1 MSGRFSGS
9 VDRGWQP
16 HVLSGGS
23 LALDF
28 LAFLHFSAAAVI
40 FASQVAAPLYKEECH
55 SARS

>member
-16 HVLSGGS
+16 HVLSGGRWL
-23 LALDF
+23 LACLRF
-28 LAFLHFSAAAVI
+28 FAAAVL
-40 FASQVAAPLYKEECH
+40 FASQVAAPLYREERH